1 MGGYVRYAKWAFG
14 LVSEGAAVITEAGVN
29 RGGTSA
35 VAPGTLLLLQVV
47 EVLADVAAPGA
58 GVRPVAAN
66 TGTSVATTLFSAK
79 VVKVDAIE
87 ACGRPYE
94 FDRL

>member
-1 MGGYVRYAKWAFG
+1 M
-14 LVSEGAAVITEAGVN
+14 VSEGTAVITETGA
-29 RGGTSA
+29 SA
-35 VAPGTLLLLQVV
+35 VAPGALLLLQVV

-87 ACGRPYE
+87 ARDRPYE